1 MSGVATT
8 VEDNRALRLSFEDS
22 AFSVVVGFSTEAVAD
37 GTRVIHFI
45 DISPKSWFGR
55 LFAPMIR
62 KGNARQVVA
71 NLRRFKSHL
80 EGADRADR
88 H

>member
-8 VEDNRALRLSFEDS
+8 VEDNRALKLSFEDS
-22 AFSVVVGFSTEAVAD
+22 AFSVVVGFSTDAVEG

-45 DISPKSWFGR
+45 DISPKSLFGR

-62 KGNARQVVA
+62 KGNATQVVA
-71 NLRRFKSHL
+71 NLRQFKSLL
-80 EGADRADR
+80 ESSG
-88 H
+88 